1 MKVYTVHI
9 DPDNRPPQGEPE
21 FIREGFHLWGFIFG
35 NFWLL
40 YQRLWWQF
48 GVVTAANVAVAWMP
62 VYLGLHEI
70 STAVIQIAIN
80 VWVGI
85 EGNDWLRDKLK
96 RQGYIVA
103 DIVTG
108 DSDTVAELRFY
119 ERYLKA

>member
-1 MKVYTVHI
+1 
-9 DPDNRPPQGEPE
+9 
-21 FIREGFHLWGFIFG
+21 
-35 NFWLL
+35 
-40 YQRLWWQF
+40 
-48 GVVTAANVAVAWMP
+48 
-62 VYLGLHEI
+62 
-70 STAVIQIAIN
+70 VIQIAIN